1 MSEEEEYTDEEY
13 EEEVEEEIVESAPP
27 SPAKPKLS
35 KEEIKDE
42 KFTQEEEEQ
51 EKEELKS
58 PIKKELPIQE
68 KEDEKELQE
77 LHPQLRK
84 TEQKQKEPEEKE
96 LTEAEIAMIEARK
109 RHEAEEEAKMVGYEE
124 RRKQEMEQLDK
135 ELNELKEQ
143 HKRRLEERKK
153 EEAEMA
159 AIRKQDE
166 ERRRKEEEQ
175 RKLRADEEK
184 AKKEAERHKRQMMM
198 AGSFI
203 GGTTGEKGVRNFVI
217 EKRGDGEDKLGL
229 KSEGG
234 PRRKGPSAAEAAEA
248 KRNYMAIVN
257 RPVDVSNML
266 PNDIKAKIKQLYA
279 RIVKLEGEKYDLE
292 KRKGRQEYDLKELSE
307 RQKQAARQ
315 KALNTGVDPTEVD
328 DSNFPPKVRVASKF
342 DRKTDRREY
351 GERREMFENPNA
363 PSEPEIAHGSGR
375 PPSEWGRK
383 ELEELEQIRKNLEPP
398 KYMEQ
403 VKAEGEAARPP
414 VPIIPLQIPGNW
426 NPEKENINKKK
437 RISLKNEENEEE
449 IKINEDNIESS
460 GGGGGGWRERTKL
473 KEKEAPAPPPKTRA

>member
-1 MSEEEEYTDEEY
+1 MSEEEYTDEEY
-13 EEEVEEEIVESAPP
+13 EEEEVEEEVVESAPP
-27 SPAKPKLS
+27 SPSKPKAPPEE
-35 KEEIKDE
+35 KKEEEKVEEEIK
-42 KFTQEEEEQ
+42 EEEKPITPLD
-51 EKEELKS
+51 KEPPHEV
-58 PIKKELPIQE
+58 ED
-68 KEDEKELQE
+68 KEDEKEEREIQE

-84 TEQKQKEPEEKE
+84 TEQKPKEPEEKE
-96 LTEAEIAMIEARK
+96 LTEAEIAMMEARK

-124 RRKQEMEQLDK
+124 RRKQEMAQLDQ
-135 ELNELKEQ
+135 ELSQLKEQ
-143 HKRRLEERKK
+143 HRQRLEERKK

-166 ERRRKEEEQ
+166 ERRRKEEEE
-175 RKLRADEEK
+175 RKKRVEEEK
-184 AKKEAERHKRQMMM
+184 ARKEAERHKRQMMM

-203 GGTTGEKGVRNFVI
+203 GGGTGEKGVRNFVI
-217 EKRGDGEDKLGL
+217 EKRGEGEKLGP

-234 PRRKGPSAAEAAEA
+234 ARRKGPSAAEAAEA

-257 RPVDVSNML
+257 RPVDVDKML
-266 PNDIKAKIKQLYA
+266 PNDIKNKIKQLHA

-315 KALNTGVDPTEVD
+315 KALNTGVDPTEVE

-351 GERREMFENPNA
+351 GERREMFENPAA
-363 PSEPEIAHGSGR
+363 PPEPEIAHGSGR

-383 ELEELEQIRKNLEPP
+383 EFEELEQIRKNLEPP

-403 VKAEGEAARPP
+403 VVAEGDAARPP
-414 VPIIPLQIPGNW
+414 VPVIPLQIPGNW
-426 NPEKENINKKK
+426 NPEDEKKYWGK
-437 RISLKNEENEEE
+437 
-449 IKINEDNIESS
+449 
-460 GGGGGGWRERTKL
+460 
-473 KEKEAPAPPPKTRA
+473 

>member
-1 MSEEEEYTDEEY
+1 ME
-13 EEEVEEEIVESAPP
+13 A
-27 SPAKPKLS
+27 ALLRH
-35 KEEIKDE
+35 
-42 KFTQEEEEQ
+42 F
-51 EKEELKS
+51 KS
-58 PIKKELPIQE
+58 LKELPLCALFSFEQPLFFFCPVN
-68 KEDEKELQE
+68 LQ
-77 LHPQLRK
+77 PFFGR
-84 TEQKQKEPEEKE
+84 TM
-96 LTEAEIAMIEARK
+96 TIIF
-109 RHEAEEEAKMVGYEE
+109 VV
-124 RRKQEMEQLDK
+124 
-135 ELNELKEQ
+135 
-143 HKRRLEERKK
+143 
-153 EEAEMA
+153 
-159 AIRKQDE
+159 
-166 ERRRKEEEQ
+166 
-175 RKLRADEEK
+175 
-184 AKKEAERHKRQMMM
+184 
-198 AGSFI
+198 SFI
-203 GGTTGEKGVRNFVI
+203 RPCSFFSFSASPRVI
-217 EKRGDGEDKLGL
+217 YL
-229 KSEGG
+229 
-234 PRRKGPSAAEAAEA
+234 PSGF
-248 KRNYMAIVN
+248 
-257 RPVDVSNML
+257 L
-266 PNDIKAKIKQLYA
+266 LIKAKIKQLYA

-449 IKINEDNIESS
+449 IKINEDNIESH

-473 KEKEAPAPPPKTRA
+473 KEKEAPAPPPKTLIIIIFLNK